1 MDPEPKHPAPRC
13 ATDTSAAATLLCY
26 ARELRRFFA
35 RNARR
40 PHASEDMV
48 QETYLQLLR
57 FPPTEA
63 MREPEA
69 YLYRVA
75 WHVLTRFNRRERTGL
90 VHYDSEVTDEALE
103 QQELSKSMSLDDA
116 LTREAEVRRI
126 LAQLSPR
133 TQAILLLCKRDGL
146 SYKEI
151 AQRLGISC
159 DAVKKHVMRGVLH
172 FKNAD
177 WS

>member
-1 MDPEPKHPAPRC
+1 MAPDPKHPPLRA
-13 ATDTSAAATLLCY
+13 AADTSAATALLRY

-35 RNARR
+35 RKAGR
-40 PHASEDMV
+40 PYSAEDMV

-63 MREPEA
+63 LREPEA

-75 WHVLTRFNRRERTGL
+75 WHVLSRFNRLERSERISF
-90 VHYDSEVTDEALE
+90 DSELADEELEQSGHSAFDAAEALG
-103 QQELSKSMSLDDA
+103 QE
-116 LTREAEVRRI
+116 TQVRRI
-126 LAQLSPR
+126 LQELSPR

-177 WS
+177 WT

>member
-1 MDPEPKHPAPRC
+1 MAPDPKFPVIRA
-13 ATDTSAAATLLCY
+13 AADTSAATALLRY

-35 RNARR
+35 RKAGR
-40 PHASEDMV
+40 PFSAEDMV

-75 WHVLTRFNRRERTGL
+75 WHVLSRFNRLERGERVHFDSGL
-90 VHYDSEVTDEALE
+90 ADAALE
-103 QQELSKSMSLDDA
+103 QSGRSGHDPVEILGQEA
-116 LTREAEVRRI
+116 HVQRI
-126 LAQLSPR
+126 LQGLSPR

-177 WS
+177 WT

>member
-1 MDPEPKHPAPRC
+1 MALDPKHPAIR
-13 ATDTSAAATLLCY
+13 AAADTSAATALLRY

-35 RNARR
+35 RKGSHPFTA
-40 PHASEDMV
+40 EDMV

-75 WHVLTRFNRRERTGL
+75 WHVLSRFNRLERAER
-90 VHYDSEVTDEALE
+90 VYFDSELADEELE
-103 QQELSKSMSLDDA
+103 QSGRTDNDPAE
-116 LTREAEVRRI
+116 TFGREAQVQRI
-126 LAQLSPR
+126 LQGLSPR

-177 WS
+177 WT